1 MARQTFFF
9 AGQLHFERRIVLEHA
24 LVLEPGE
31 PAAQAGQPV
40 GLTGDRE
47 RLAVLLAIVKQ
58 MPLKALDH
66 LRGDFRGAGHAAVLT
81 PLDEPRELQSPDF
94 DRVGREVVGFQPL
107 QIAVQ
112 EMTERLR
119 ITLITGDRETR
130 IRTHGERLLQGSRG
144 PIAGLWK

>member
-9 AGQLHFERRIVLEHA
+9 AGQLQFQRRVLLEHA

-31 PAAQAGQPV
+31 PTAQADQPV

-58 MPLKALDH
+58 VPLKALDH
-66 LRGDFRGAGHAAVLT
+66 LGGDLRGAGHAAIVA
-81 PLDEPRELQSPDF
+81 PADEPRELQPPHL

-107 QIAVQ
+107 QIAAEQ
-112 EMTERLR
+112 LAERLR
-119 ITLITGDRETR
+119 ITLIAGDRETR
-130 IRTHGERLLQGSRG
+130 IRTHREKLLHGSRG
-144 PIAGLWK
+144 PTTGLW

>member
-1 MARQTFFF
+1 MTRQTFFF
-9 AGQLHFERRIVLEHA
+9 SGQLQFQRRIVLEYP

-31 PAAQAGQPV
+31 PAAQADQPV
-40 GLTGDRE
+40 RLTGDAQ

-58 MPLKALDH
+58 VPLKALEH

-81 PLDEPRELQSPDF
+81 PVEEPRELQPPHF

-112 EMTERLR
+112 QMTE
-119 ITLITGDRETR
+119 
-130 IRTHGERLLQGSRG
+130 
-144 PIAGLWK
+144 